1 MSEFVGD
8 FSGGGFGG
16 GGFGGG
22 DFDWGGGFSSF
33 GTTAEPGGDSWDL
46 GSTGGLGDSGGGDAW
61 DIGGFD
67 APEAARWD
75 VTQPERG
82 FFDRLGTWASSEKGE
97 KTISAIGSAAGGLGK
112 MLGDKTAAQPWPAMG
127 GGGGQGAESRG
138 SAPSNLGAL
147 IQALLAKRQAQ
158 TTAYLKP
165 GSMEPRAMSGLLGS
179 G

>member
-1 MSEFVGD
+1 MSEFIGD
-8 FSGGGFGG
+8 FGGGGFGG

-46 GSTGGLGDSGGGDAW
+46 GGAGSGGGGDAW

-82 FFDRLGTWASSEKGE
+82 FFDRLGTWASSDKGG
-97 KTISAIGSAAGGLGK
+97 KTISALGSAAGGLGK
-112 MLGDKTAAQPWPAMG
+112 MLGGDKTAAQPWPAMG
-127 GGGGQGAESRG
+127 GGGGQGAESKG
-138 SAPSNLGAL
+138 AAPSNLGAL